1 MILGLIAASI
11 TVQTF
16 ERDENG
22 EYVRQEDGSLQAV
35 DVTLSDAWI
44 TLLAATVGGLTER
57 RVTATF
63 QVWASRAAASEPGAE
78 PVGTKVLDAAAVA
91 QRNPEQQAWEALIAE
106 VGEAHELISNGL
118 PAWWSG
124 TGHSLARIGR
134 LLSAAQH
141 GQAIETIDY
150 DKFVGLAFKDVWEHG
165 MPTRRDGYA
174 LDEVASYDPTG
185 QPTLLDHA
193 RPVVSEYLI
202 GRPDDPNAYKHL
214 VWWRVGN
221 DPANATFPGVPH
233 PNVYAVVRRPPIGGD
248 VEKRDRAW
256 RDSALTRAMHVA
268 AMGIIGYYAPQHPE
282 IDWTTREGQR
292 TLLDYERDY
301 LAGEQQFFINR
312 GGSALYTA
320 LQTSNKPW
328 LSIPG
333 IGGFPTL
340 RDRMLDELT
349 PWAP

>member
-11 TVQTF
+11 IVQTF

-22 EYVRQEDGSLQAV
+22 EYIRQEDGSLQAV

-44 TLLAATVGGLTER
+44 TLLAATVGGLAER

-63 QVWASRAAASEPGAE
+63 QVWISRSAASEPGAE
-78 PVGTKVLDAAAVA
+78 PVGIKVLDAAAVA

-106 VGEAHELISNGL
+106 VGEDHELISNGL

-134 LLSAAQH
+134 LLSASQH
-141 GQAIETIDY
+141 GQPIETIDY

-165 MPTRRDGYA
+165 MPTRRDGYPT
-174 LDEVASYDPTG
+174 DEVERYDPTG

-221 DPANATFPGVPH
+221 DPANATFPGTVH

-248 VEKRDRAW
+248 VEQRDQAW
-256 RDSALTRAMHVA
+256 RDAALTRAMHVA

-282 IDWTTREGQR
+282 LDPTTLAGQR
-292 TLLDYERDY
+292 TLLDYERGY
-301 LAGEQQFFINR
+301 LAQEQQFFIAR
-312 GGSALYTA
+312 GGSTLYSA
-320 LQTSNKPW
+320 LQASDKPW

-333 IGGFPTL
+333 IGGFATL